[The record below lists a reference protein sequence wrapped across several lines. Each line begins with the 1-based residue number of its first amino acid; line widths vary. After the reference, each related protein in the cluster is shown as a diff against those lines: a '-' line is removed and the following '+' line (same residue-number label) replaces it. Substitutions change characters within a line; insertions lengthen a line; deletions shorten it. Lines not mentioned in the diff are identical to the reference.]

1 MIKHIVMWK
10 FKDEAEGHT
19 KEENMEIIR
28 TRLMG
33 LVGVIPEIK
42 SLEIGKDILKSDM
55 SFDMALIGV
64 YESLEA
70 LDIYKNHPEH
80 RKISAYVKACRLDRV
95 AVDFEF

>member
-1 MIKHIVMWK
+1 MIKHIVAWK

-19 KEENMEIIR
+19 KEENMAIVKE
-28 TRLMG
+28 RLEN

-42 SLEIGKDILKSDM
+42 SLEIGKDILHSEM

-64 YESLEA
+64 YEDMEA
-70 LDIYKNHPEH
+70 LDRYKNHPEH
-80 RKISAYVKACRLDRV
+80 KKISAFVKSVRLDRV